1 LIYIKP
7 STVRHLQIA
16 HATRED
22 DMNVKNRR
30 TLIGAFTMAASVA
43 ILAVICPDARADDS
57 PAILKAMADYTAAQK
72 SITATFDSDIEV
84 ITPELQKIQFAS
96 SGQFKLT
103 RPDKLRV
110 RRTGGYADVE
120 LVYDGKTVSF
130 YGNNA
135 KAYVQADIPGTVD
148 HLVDAIQDKTGGA
161 LPGMDLLLSNAFDQ
175 MTSGVEESEHIG
187 QGVVDGVECEHLAFR
202 GYDTDWQIWIQTGA
216 QPIPRKYVITSK
228 TLAGAPQYTLRIKD
242 WKTDPIADA
251 DAFTFKVPEGATK
264 VGLDSDV
271 MMELDEIPPGTA
283 AGAKK

>member
-1 LIYIKP
+1 M
-7 STVRHLQIA
+7 VRHLADCERDLRRI
-16 HATRED
+16 
-22 DMNVKNRR
+22 DMNVKNFR
-30 TLIGAFTMAASVA
+30 TVIGALATTGSVVVLAAAACS
-43 ILAVICPDARADDS
+43 DARADDS
-57 PAILKAMADYTAAQK
+57 GALLKAMADYTAAQK
-72 SITATFDSDIEV
+72 SITASFDSDIEV
-84 ITPELQKIQFAS
+84 LTPELQKIQFTS
-96 SGQFKLT
+96 SGQLKMT
-103 RPDKLRV
+103 RPDKFRV

-120 LVYDGKTVSF
+120 LVFDGKTVSL

-148 HLVDAIQDKTGGA
+148 HLIEAIQDKTGGA
-161 LPGMDLLLSNAFDQ
+161 LPGMDLLLSNAFDE

-202 GYDTDWQIWIQTGA
+202 GYDTDWQIWIQVGA

-251 DAFTFKVPEGATK
+251 DAFTFNAPEGATK

-271 MMELDEIPPGTA
+271 MTEFDEIPPGTA

>member
-1 LIYIKP
+1 
-7 STVRHLQIA
+7 
-16 HATRED
+16 
-22 DMNVKNRR
+22 MNVKNPR
-30 TLIGAFTMAASVA
+30 TLIGAFTMAASVS
-43 ILAVICPDARADDS
+43 ILSVICPDARADDS

-84 ITPELQKIQFAS
+84 LTPELQKIQFAS

-135 KAYVQADIPGTVD
+135 KAYVQEDIPGTVD

-187 QGVVDGVECEHLAFR
+187 QGVVDGVECEHLASR

-242 WKTDPIADA
+242 WKTDPITDA
-251 DAFTFKVPEGATK
+251 DAFTFKAPEGATK
-264 VGLDSDV
+264 VRLDSDV
-271 MMELDEIPPGTA
+271 MMEFDEIPPGTA